1 MLRSFDNKL
10 EEDLNFSLR
19 SQVLLCLFIVIFKYI

>member
-19 SQVLLCLFIVIFKYI
+19 SQVLLFIVIFKYI